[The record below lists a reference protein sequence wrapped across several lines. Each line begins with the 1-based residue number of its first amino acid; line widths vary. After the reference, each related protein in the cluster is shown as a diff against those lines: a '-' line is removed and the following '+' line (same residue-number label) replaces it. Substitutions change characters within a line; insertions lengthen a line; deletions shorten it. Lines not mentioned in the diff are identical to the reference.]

1 MAQHIENLA
10 MMKDVL
16 ISHGYV
22 CDNFIETES
31 GFYYKFHLYVKYS
44 LAYQEVTIFYEYNKG
59 YGFETTLANGKGN
72 QTLLKFAN
80 DRLSFVK
87 FKEKVT
93 QAIIVKKSLKSC

>member
-93 QAIIVKKSLKSC
+93 QAIIVKKV

>member
-1 MAQHIENLA
+1 MAKHIEKLT

-16 ISHGYV
+16 VSHGYI
-22 CDNFIETES
+22 CDDFTEKE
-31 GFYYKFHLYVKYS
+31 GGLYYKFHLYMKHS
-44 LAYQEVTIFYEYNKG
+44 LSYQEVTIFYEYNKG

-93 QAIIVKKSLKSC
+93 QAIIVKKV